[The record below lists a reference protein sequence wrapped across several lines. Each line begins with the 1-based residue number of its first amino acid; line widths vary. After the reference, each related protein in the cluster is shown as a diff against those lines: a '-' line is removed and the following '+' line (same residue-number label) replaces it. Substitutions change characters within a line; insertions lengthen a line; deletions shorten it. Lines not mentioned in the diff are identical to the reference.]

1 MDDIHNQV
9 ARIEQSFANKNY
21 GNAEILS
28 NQLILKGIKDP
39 WLSKV
44 LAISLTKQK
53 KFSKAK
59 KYFQEVIEMLP
70 EDHDSYYNFAKS
82 FLEQGDNDNA
92 LKYYKKAHAKNPK
105 TLPTIISI
113 LDILVLNLNRQN
125 MSDFFDFISKGMLID
140 NKDPEL
146 LNFYSIFLMQ
156 SGNYEKS
163 SKIIDYL
170 LELHFKDG
178 SKETPKNLYL
188 NRGVCD
194 LELGKYDEA
203 KSQFIKIGNNSSD
216 YNIGIIELRE
226 RKLKQG
232 WLNYEKGK
240 VAVRSPRSGY
250 ENFEMLPYLS
260 HILF

>member
-92 LKYYKKAHAKNPK
+92 LK
-105 TLPTIISI
+105 
-113 LDILVLNLNRQN
+113 
-125 MSDFFDFISKGMLID
+125 
-140 NKDPEL
+140 
-146 LNFYSIFLMQ
+146 
-156 SGNYEKS
+156 
-163 SKIIDYL
+163 
-170 LELHFKDG
+170 
-178 SKETPKNLYL
+178 
-188 NRGVCD
+188 
-194 LELGKYDEA
+194 
-203 KSQFIKIGNNSSD
+203 
-216 YNIGIIELRE
+216 
-226 RKLKQG
+226 
-232 WLNYEKGK
+232 
-240 VAVRSPRSGY
+240 
-250 ENFEMLPYLS
+250 
-260 HILF
+260 